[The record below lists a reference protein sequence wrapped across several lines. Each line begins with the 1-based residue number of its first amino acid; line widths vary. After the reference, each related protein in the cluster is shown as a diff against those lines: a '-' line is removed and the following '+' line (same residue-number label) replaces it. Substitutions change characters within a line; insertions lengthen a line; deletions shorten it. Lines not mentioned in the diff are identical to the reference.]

1 MSAAGSASQGQKRKN
16 FNVLEREEVIRYLLA
31 TSKDGAR
38 RHGSFQEAAVK
49 YGCSWKT
56 IKGVWVKH
64 EKREAA
70 GDPSAYIR
78 NDRKGKSGRK
88 GIDIEELRTRLRDVP
103 LNERTTHRRLAAA
116 LGIPQQT
123 LFDNLKALG
132 LRAHS
137 NALKPYL
144 TPDGKKERLRWVLRW
159 LSTARAG
166 RVAVTRVLHD
176 FEDFVHVDEKWFY
189 LFKDGQKFYL
199 YDGEEPP
206 IRKVQSKR
214 FITRSCSL
222 LLLLARDG
230 TTPPTASSMARSACG
245 PSQRRC
251 GRHAAAETVLL
262 GLWSPSK
269 CVEVTKETF
278 KEKLIN
284 GVIPAI
290 KEKWPAATRE
300 NTIFCQQDNA
310 KPHRV
315 NDDEG
320 LREACSSNGFDIELI
335 NQPPNSPDTNIL
347 DLGFFASIQS
357 LQDRTR
363 ARTIDNLLREVEI
376 AWAATDPRWAR
387 CGPRSRLAWNRPC
400 FATGTTPTSCPT

>member
-1 MSAAGSASQGQKRKN
+1 MRTLGTTARATAAERAS
-16 FNVLEREEVIRYLLA
+16 I
-31 TSKDGAR
+31 
-38 RHGSFQEAAVK
+38 
-49 YGCSWKT
+49 
-56 IKGVWVKH
+56 
-64 EKREAA
+64 
-70 GDPSAYIR
+70 
-78 NDRKGKSGRK
+78 
-88 GIDIEELRTRLRDVP
+88 LRSCVHACGTFR
-103 LNERTTHRRLAAA
+103 AA

-144 TPDGKKERLRWVLRW
+144 TPDGKKERLRWVLRYI
-159 LSTARAG
+159 STARAG
-166 RVAVTRVLHD
+166 RAAAVTRVLHD

-214 FITRSCSL
+214 FITKIMFLAAVARPRWNHATNSL
-222 LLLLARDG
+222 FDG
-230 TTPPTASSMARSACG
+230 KI
-245 PSQRRC
+245 
-251 GRHAAAETVLL
+251 
-262 GLWSPSK
+262 GLWAFTEKVRAQRSSRNRAAGTMVTK
-269 CVEVTKETF
+269 CVEVTMETY

-290 KEKWPAATRE
+290 KEKWPAATRG

-320 LREACSSNGFDIELI
+320 LREACSSDGFDIELI

-357 LQDRTR
+357 LQDRCR
-363 ARTIDNLLREVEI
+363 ARTTDDLLHEVEV
-376 AWAATDPRWAR
+376 AWAATDPAKLGKVWTSLQACMEQTLLCDGDNTYKLPHLSKDAAAR
-387 CGPRSRLAWNRPC
+387 AGTPIAKRYPVSDEAWLKGTAALA
-400 FATGTTPTSCPT
+400 ALEGH